1 MGLLNICTG
10 SVTSY
15 KFVHVCFCF
24 CYKCSCLFFFFMLC
38 FIEEYYK
45 VIILVP
51 LLLSGIVLYMKY
63 GIYFSSGGRGE
74 AVTLHKCIELD
85 DKMKK

>member
-1 MGLLNICTG
+1 M
-10 SVTSY
+10 
-15 KFVHVCFCF
+15 FVFVFATNAVAF
-24 CYKCSCLFFFFMLC
+24 FFFFMLC